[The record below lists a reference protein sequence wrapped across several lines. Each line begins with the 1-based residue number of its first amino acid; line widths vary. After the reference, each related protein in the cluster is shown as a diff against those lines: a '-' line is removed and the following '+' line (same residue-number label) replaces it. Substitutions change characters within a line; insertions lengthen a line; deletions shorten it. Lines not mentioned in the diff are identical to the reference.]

1 LSNIFLFIIFYFTK
15 KQIKEN
21 KLEASLSY
29 LTTWLTVLAT
39 MVMAITAAIQGVR
52 QNFDPFGVVVLA
64 IVTSV
69 GGGSLRDLLIGS
81 TPVFWLVDM
90 TYIATVVP
98 TALVTYI
105 MVNAYGQRGGK
116 RLAFLQYLDAIG
128 LALFTLVGVQSA
140 LMANLPSLSVIVLG
154 CVTGVAG
161 GMFRDMLCGLQPA
174 ILKQDLYATIS
185 LIGGLIYLVLIEYT
199 DETLSLVV
207 SFLCMLTF
215 RSIIVYNNRLKEN

>member
-1 LSNIFLFIIFYFTK
+1 MEITLP
-15 KQIKEN
+15 
-21 KLEASLSY
+21 Y
-29 LTTWLTVLAT
+29 LTSWLTILAT

-69 GGGSLRDLLIGS
+69 GGGSLRDLLIGT
-81 TPVFWLVDM
+81 TPVFWLVDI
-90 TYIATVVP
+90 TYIATAVP
-98 TALVTYI
+98 TALITY
-105 MVNAYGQRGGK
+105 VLSNSYGQRGGK
-116 RLAFLQYLDAIG
+116 RLSFLQYFDAIG

-140 LMANLPSLSVIVLG
+140 LLANLPTLSVIVLG

-185 LIGGLIYLVLIEYT
+185 LIGGFIYVVLLGYI
-199 DETLSLVV
+199 DETLSLSV
-207 SFLCMLTF
+207 SFLCMLTL
-215 RSIIVYNNRLKEN
+215 RSMIVYRNRLKEN

>member
-1 LSNIFLFIIFYFTK
+1 MEI
-15 KQIKEN
+15 
-21 KLEASLSY
+21 SLPY
-29 LTTWLTVLAT
+29 LTSWLTILAT
-39 MVMAITAAIQGVR
+39 MIMAITAAIQGVR

-81 TPVFWLVDM
+81 KPVFWIVDM
-90 TYIATVVP
+90 TYISTAVP
-98 TALVTYI
+98 TALVTHFF
-105 MVNAYGQRGGK
+105 VKTYGHRDGK
-116 RLAFLQYLDAIG
+116 RLGFLQYFDAIG

-140 LMANLPSLSVIVLG
+140 MLVNLPTLSVIVLG

>member
-1 LSNIFLFIIFYFTK
+1 MYCRIYFYLLFLILPK
-15 KQIKEN
+15 KIIKEN

-29 LTTWLTVLAT
+29 LTIWLTILAT

-98 TALVTYI
+98 TALVT
-105 MVNAYGQRGGK
+105 
-116 RLAFLQYLDAIG
+116 
-128 LALFTLVGVQSA
+128 
-140 LMANLPSLSVIVLG
+140 
-154 CVTGVAG
+154 
-161 GMFRDMLCGLQPA
+161 
-174 ILKQDLYATIS
+174 
-185 LIGGLIYLVLIEYT
+185 
-199 DETLSLVV
+199 
-207 SFLCMLTF
+207 
-215 RSIIVYNNRLKEN
+215 

>member
-1 LSNIFLFIIFYFTK
+1 
-15 KQIKEN
+15 
-21 KLEASLSY
+21 
-29 LTTWLTVLAT
+29 
-39 MVMAITAAIQGVR
+39 MVNRDLRPVVR

-105 MVNAYGQRGGK
+105 MVNAYGQRDGK

-140 LMANLPSLSVIVLG
+140 LMANLPGLSVIVLG

>member
-1 LSNIFLFIIFYFTK
+1 
-15 KQIKEN
+15 
-21 KLEASLSY
+21 
-29 LTTWLTVLAT
+29 
-39 MVMAITAAIQGVR
+39 
-52 QNFDPFGVVVLA
+52 
-64 IVTSV
+64 
-69 GGGSLRDLLIGS
+69 
-81 TPVFWLVDM
+81 
-90 TYIATVVP
+90 
-98 TALVTYI
+98 
-105 MVNAYGQRGGK
+105 
-116 RLAFLQYLDAIG
+116 LQYLDAIG

>member
-1 LSNIFLFIIFYFTK
+1 MEILLP
-15 KQIKEN
+15 
-21 KLEASLSY
+21 Y
-29 LTTWLTVLAT
+29 LTSWLTILAT

-69 GGGSLRDLLIGS
+69 GGGSLRDLLIGT
-81 TPVFWLVDM
+81 TPVFWIVDM
-90 TYIATVVP
+90 TYISTAVP
-98 TALVTYI
+98 TALITYFL
-105 MVNAYGQRGGK
+105 VKSHGHRGGK
-116 RLAFLQYLDAIG
+116 RLGFLQYFDAIG

-140 LMANLPSLSVIVLG
+140 MLVNLPTLSVIVLG

-185 LIGGLIYLVLIEYT
+185 LVGGFIYVVLLAFTNEA
-199 DETLSLVV
+199 LSLSV
-207 SFLCMLTF
+207 SFLCMLIF
-215 RSIIVYNNRLKEN
+215 RSIIVYKKRSKEY

>member
-69 GGGSLRDLLIGS
+69 GGNGID
-81 TPVFWLVDM
+81 F
-90 TYIATVVP
+90 
-98 TALVTYI
+98 
-105 MVNAYGQRGGK
+105 K
-116 RLAFLQYLDAIG
+116 
-128 LALFTLVGVQSA
+128 
-140 LMANLPSLSVIVLG
+140 
-154 CVTGVAG
+154 
-161 GMFRDMLCGLQPA
+161 
-174 ILKQDLYATIS
+174 
-185 LIGGLIYLVLIEYT
+185 
-199 DETLSLVV
+199 
-207 SFLCMLTF
+207 
-215 RSIIVYNNRLKEN
+215 